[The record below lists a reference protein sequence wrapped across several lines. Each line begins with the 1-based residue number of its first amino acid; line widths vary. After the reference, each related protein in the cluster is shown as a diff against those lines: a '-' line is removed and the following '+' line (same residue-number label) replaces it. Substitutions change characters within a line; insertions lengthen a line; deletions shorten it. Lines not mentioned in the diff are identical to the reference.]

1 MTHEANNII
10 RDIENNVIAYV
21 QTADRGELQEL
32 LLLLQGY
39 FPQAYVAVERYWYSY
54 HRKEF

>member
-1 MTHEANNII
+1 MTQEANAIV
-10 RDIENNVIAYV
+10 RDIENDVIAYV
-21 QTADRGELQEL
+21 QMANRGQLQEF

-39 FPQAYVAVERYWYSY
+39 FPQAYVTVERYWYSY